1 MGNCFSTSQ
10 RRCGLCYFDLDEES
24 ASLKEPSVQRS
35 YTWRESSHIHDEE
48 RTESLDEQLPSP
60 LPEAWREYLRIEIR
74 TKLEVFRT
82 SRERGCRGC
91 DAIIKA
97 IVSACQDDDVVLDD
111 KSWTEDVH
119 VTWTMPSGRDKGMSN
134 LKLEVTVNVSSREA
148 ESHGKED
155 YRLWIILIDID
166 RMNGH
171 GKEESSKSNNLFLPY
186 ILKILTMHRSCIC
199 V

>member
-24 ASLKEPSVQRS
+24 ASLKEPFVQRS

-48 RTESLDEQLPSP
+48 RSEPLDEQLPSP

-74 TKLEVFRT
+74 TKLEVFRA
-82 SRERGCRGC
+82 SRERGCHGC

-97 IVSACQDDDVVLDD
+97 ITSACHDDDVVLDD

-134 LKLEVTVNVSSREA
+134 LKLEFTVNVSSREA
-148 ESHGKED
+148 ESHDTED
-155 YRLWIILIDID
+155 YRLWIILMDID

-171 GKEESSKSNNLFLPY
+171 EREQNGKFNNEGQA
-186 ILKILTMHRSCIC
+186 S
-199 V
+199 